1 MNPYN
6 DMDDDATYYDIVS
19 TDNYSQ
25 HPESVESI
33 VHSQIGYNKML
44 NVLTDKEKEMV
55 LMKMNE
61 NLSYQ
66 EIGQRLGISKQY
78 VGKLFRGMQD
88 KINRHMGVATV

>member
-1 MNPYN
+1 
-6 DMDDDATYYDIVS
+6 
-19 TDNYSQ
+19 
-25 HPESVESI
+25 
-33 VHSQIGYNKML
+33 ML

>member
-1 MNPYN
+1 
-6 DMDDDATYYDIVS
+6 
-19 TDNYSQ
+19 
-25 HPESVESI
+25 
-33 VHSQIGYNKML
+33 
-44 NVLTDKEKEMV
+44 
-55 LMKMNE
+55 MKMNE